1 MAQIDHP
8 LFGKLKG
15 KVDGLVYY
23 TVNGITH
30 IRSYPE
36 KIKNPRSPLQEEQ
49 RNRLRDAM
57 TLYKTI
63 RHTPLEKIW
72 QCATRQSNLTGAN
85 LFIKMHIAAFFGDGK
100 VTDYGKLHFSCGR
113 LPQGDRFQAHY
124 LPGTECVEVRWET
137 NGRINSKR
145 YDDRFMAISR
155 GETAETKRIPPS
167 DQKSDQKVLEC
178 MQGNPHVTIGELMN
192 MLYLDGRQGLSEFVL
207 RCPDLSG
214 WDEIPQPLVAEL
226 KRA

>member
-15 KVDGLVYY
+15 KVGGLVYY

-85 LFIKMHIAAFFGDGK
+85 LFIKMNIAAFFGDGK

-124 LPGTECVEVRWET
+124 LPEAECVDIRWKT

-145 YDDRFMAISR
+145 YDDRFMAVVMYEEDEFDVATPLGNVPCRRDGSACLPVPKGR
-155 GETAETKRIPPS
+155 SSPRYVYCFFAEPSGESYSNDICCIVK
-167 DQKSDQKVLEC
+167 
-178 MQGNPHVTIGELMN
+178 N
-192 MLYLDGRQGLSEFVL
+192 
-207 RCPDLSG
+207 
-214 WDEIPQPLVAEL
+214 
-226 KRA
+226 